1 MAFEGVVDTEAYVV
15 DGYQAPVD
23 YFNPAESVSDYV
35 LPQNYFTFSEP
46 YVFASLTLFP
56 AFTLDATAIYRRTIE
71 EYTWDDFAESSIIDR
86 TWDEWFGDRWDSG
99 GVAFSFGIILKANGG
114 HLRTGTSSI
123 TAFNSQL
130 TVGSGIFAPT
140 VGHSSAFTFSASATG
155 IRKATASVTSAFT
168 TATTGIATFGPSKTI
183 IANATTDIDGNAIRR
198 ATKIITATTTTN
210 FTGNATFGSAIATPT
225 ANATT
230 NFIGGA
236 LYGHFQLTLN
246 ALYSQ
251 LSIGRRIFLTDPFNV
266 IKVKRELRTIM
277 ALAEERNISVLQET
291 RVNTVVSETR
301 GIDVSQETRKLTIF
315 RPNFTNR
322 SSIPRI
328 RQET

>member
-1 MAFEGVVDTEAYVV
+1 MAFKGVVDTEAYVV

-46 YVFASLTLFP
+46 YVFASVLLP
-56 AFTLDATAIYRRTIE
+56 SSFTLNATGIYRRTLD
-71 EYTWDDFAESSIIDR
+71 EYSWDDFAESSIIDR
-86 TWDEWFGDRWDSG
+86 TWDEWFGDQWDSG

-114 HLRTGTSSI
+114 HLRTGTLSI

-130 TVGSGIFAPT
+130 TVGSTIFAPA
-140 VGHSSAFTFSASATG
+140 VGHSSAFTVSATPT
-155 IRKATASVTSAFT
+155 RLRNATASVTGAFT
-168 TATTGIATFGPSKTI
+168 TATTGSATFGPSKTI
-183 IANATTDIDGNAIRR
+183 
-198 ATKIITATTTTN
+198 
-210 FTGNATFGSAIATPT
+210 T

-230 NFIGGA
+230 NIVGSATFGPSPSITANATISPTGNVVFTPTVSITSTVTKDFIGGA
-236 LYGHFQLTLN
+236 IYGHFQLTLN

-251 LSIGRRIFLTDPFNV
+251 LSIGRVIELTDPFNIV
-266 IKVKRELRTIM
+266 KVNRELRTIM
-277 ALAEERNISVLQET
+277 ALPEDRKIPVLQET

-301 GIDVSQETRKLTIF
+301 DIGVSQETRKFKIF

>member
-1 MAFEGVVDTEAYVV
+1 MAFKGVVDTEAYVV

-46 YVFASLTLFP
+46 YVFASVLLP
-56 AFTLDATAIYRRTIE
+56 SSFTLNATGIYRRTLG
-71 EYTWDDFAESSIIDR
+71 EYSWDDFAESNVIDR
-86 TWDEWFGDRWDSG
+86 TWDEWFGDQWDSG
-99 GVAFSFGIILKANGG
+99 GVAFSFGIILDAQGG
-114 HLRTGTSSI
+114 FLRTGTLSI

-140 VGHSSAFTFSASATG
+140 VGHSSAFTFSATPTRLRDG
-155 IRKATASVTSAFT
+155 LASVTGAFT
-168 TATTGIATFGPSKTI
+168 TATTANATFGPSKTI
-183 IANATTDIDGNAIRR
+183 
-198 ATKIITATTTTN
+198 
-210 FTGNATFGSAIATPT
+210 T
-225 ANATT
+225 ANATISPT
-230 NFIGGA
+230 GNASFKASSSITARATISPTGNVVFTPTVSITSTVTKNFIGGA
-236 LYGHFQLTLN
+236 IYGHFQLTLN

-251 LSIGRRIFLTDPFNV
+251 LSVGLVIQLTDPFNI
-266 IKVKRELRTIM
+266 IKVNKELRTIM
-277 ALAEERNISVLQET
+277 ALPEDRKIPVLQET

-301 GIDVSQETRKLTIF
+301 DIGVSQETRKFKIF

>member
-1 MAFEGVVDTEAYVV
+1 MAFKGVVDTEAYVV

-56 AFTLDATAIYRRTIE
+56 AFTLDATAIYRRTLD

-86 TWDEWFGDRWDSG
+86 SWDEWFGDQWDSG
-99 GVAFSFGIILKANGG
+99 GVAFSFGIILDANGG
-114 HLRTGTSSI
+114 HLRTGTLSI

-130 TVGSGIFAPT
+130 TVGSAIFAPA
-140 VGHSSAFTFSASATG
+140 VGHSSAFTVSATPT
-155 IRKATASVTSAFT
+155 RLRDVTQSVTSAFST
-168 TATTGIATFGPSKTI
+168 STTGSATFGPSKTI
-183 IANATTDIDGNAIRR
+183 
-198 ATKIITATTTTN
+198 
-210 FTGNATFGSAIATPT
+210 T
-225 ANATT
+225 ANAST
-230 NFIGGA
+230 NIVGSATFDSSKTITARATISPTGNVVFTPTVSITSTVTKDFIGGA
-236 LYGHFQLTLN
+236 IYGHFQLTLN

-251 LSIGRRIFLTDPFNV
+251 LSIGRVIELTDPFNIV
-266 IKVKRELRTIM
+266 KVNKELRTIM
-277 ALAEERNISVLQET
+277 ALPEDRKIPVLQET

-301 GIDVSQETRKLTIF
+301 DIGVSQETRKFKIF

>member
-1 MAFEGVVDTEAYVV
+1 MAFKGVVDTEAYVI

-23 YFNPAESVSDYV
+23 YFNPAESVSDYI

-86 TWDEWFGDRWDSG
+86 TWDEWFGDQWDSG
-99 GVAFSFGIILKANGG
+99 GVAFSLGIILDANGG
-114 HLRTGTSSI
+114 HLREGTLSI

-130 TVGSGIFAPT
+130 TVGSSIFAPT
-140 VGHSSAFTFSASATG
+140 VGHSSAFTVSATPT
-155 IRKATASVTSAFT
+155 RLRDVTQSVTGAFST
-168 TATTGIATFGPSKTI
+168 STTGNATFSPSKTI
-183 IANATTDIDGNAIRR
+183 TANASTNIVGS
-198 ATKIITATTTTN
+198 ATFDPTKTITANATTN
-210 FTGNATFGSAIATPT
+210 FTGNATFGGNATHT
-225 ANATT
+225 ANATVD
-230 NFIGGA
+230 FIGGA
-236 LYGHFQLTLN
+236 IYGHFQLTLN

-251 LSIGRRIFLTDPFNV
+251 LSIGRVIELTDPFNI
-266 IKVKRELRTIM
+266 IKVNRELRTIM
-277 ALAEERNISVLQET
+277 ALPEERNISVLQET
-291 RVNTVVSETR
+291 RVNTIVSETR
-301 GIDVSQETRKLTIF
+301 DIKVSEETRKFKIF